1 MSDYIVTID
10 MGGTKILG
18 ALVNSKEG
26 IAATTKKSTKVTK
39 GKPGYPLALHETVQK
54 LIAENGIKE
63 SQIKA
68 ICLGVPGFVDPP
80 SGVIGMAPNLG
91 LKNYHIKKE
100 LQKYTKLPVIIE
112 NDVNLAALGVLH
124 FDKAKGKKNVLV
136 VYVGTGIGGGLIFN
150 GSVYRG
156 AHNFAGEIGHITYDV
171 TGPVC
176 GCGKKGCFEA
186 FASRT
191 AMVRDIVNDIKKN
204 KKRSLLSKQV
214 KDGIQI
220 KSKILSQAL
229 EAEDKVAV
237 KHVSN
242 ACHIIGKVLADLN
255 NLLNLEMIV
264 LGGGAIEAGHKFMMP
279 LIRESF
285 KQYSL
290 PFVGSHVKVVNSALG
305 DDAALLGGIPLAHEF
320 LGIKV

>member
-1 MSDYIVTID
+1 MTEYIVTID

-18 ALVNSKEG
+18 ALVNSKDG
-26 IAATTKKSTKVTK
+26 IIATTKKSTKVTK
-39 GKPGYPLALHETVQK
+39 GKPNHPQALFETFQK
-54 LIAENGIKE
+54 LLTENNVKE
-63 SQIKA
+63 TQIKA
-68 ICLGVPGFVDPP
+68 ICLGVPGFVDPQT
-80 SGVIGMAPNLG
+80 GVIGIAPNLG

-136 VYVGTGIGGGLIFN
+136 VYVGTGIGGGLIIN

-156 AHNFAGEIGHITYDV
+156 ANNYAGEIGHITYDAA
-171 TGPVC
+171 GPVC
-176 GCGKKGCFEA
+176 GCGRKGCFEA

-191 AMVRDIVNDIKKN
+191 SMVRDIVNDIKKN

-214 KDGIQI
+214 KAGIQI

-229 EAEDKVAV
+229 DAGDKVAV
-237 KHVSN
+237 KYVSN
-242 ACHIIGKVLADLN
+242 ACNIIGKVLADLN

-279 LIRESF
+279 AIRQSF
-285 KQYSL
+285 KDHSL
-290 PFVGSHVKVVNSALG
+290 PFMANKVKVVNSALG

-320 LGIKV
+320 FGVKV

>member
-1 MSDYIVTID
+1 MSEYIVTID

-18 ALVNSKEG
+18 ALMNSKDG
-26 IAATTKKSTKVTK
+26 IVATTKKSTKVTK
-39 GKPGYPLALHETVQK
+39 GKPVYALALYETVQK
-54 LIAENGIKE
+54 LLAENDVKE
-63 SQIKA
+63 SQIKG
-68 ICLGVPGFVDPP
+68 ISLGVPGFVDP
-80 SGVIGMAPNLG
+80 STGIISMAPNLG
-91 LKNYHIKKE
+91 LKNYNIKKE

-156 AHNFAGEIGHITYDV
+156 ANNFAGEIGHITYDT

-191 AMVRDIVNDIKKN
+191 SMVRNIVDDIKKN
-204 KKRSLLSKQV
+204 KRRSILSKAV
-214 KDGIQI
+214 EEGTQI
-220 KSKILSQAL
+220 KSKLLAKAL
-229 EAEDKVAV
+229 AEGDKVAV
-237 KHVSN
+237 KHVTD
-242 ACHIIGKVLADLN
+242 ACKIIGRVLADLN

-264 LGGGAIEAGHKFMMP
+264 LGGGAVNAAHSFMMP
-279 LIRESF
+279 VIKESF
-285 KQYSL
+285 MQYSL
-290 PFVGSHVKVVNSALG
+290 GFVGSKVKIVNSTLG
-305 DDAALLGGIPLAHEF
+305 DDAALLGGIPLAAEF
-320 LGIKV
+320 LGVKV